1 MTDLDFYYRAL
12 LDYRNVTQ
20 ENHGC
25 TSFSNAIARSNP
37 DQDKVLITRH
47 ICVVEEDWI
56 KAIEDGLVFVEKAI
70 REERQFIHSQGEV
83 LEIEKVRHI
92 SPESVRHLAR
102 HSNLITR
109 EQEDDSIIPDK
120 LYSVERLSD
129 YAVYENRFLYMLLC
143 YLRDFVTLRYNK
155 ILELSNKYDGLL
167 QMNKQLDLPKQKL
180 TCSISLH
187 DQRQDDPFLREHN
200 GAQQTIDRI
209 NLILNAIIA
218 LLSTPLM
225 EITGKSPMLKPP
237 ITKTNV
243 LKMDNNFR
251 GAVALYDFIIAYDKP
266 GYTITDRLV
275 NLSPFDDTL
284 AGEMADAVALLSY
297 LTYANGL
304 DLRDILKSNYDAR
317 QAELATEE
325 QQKLQQQAHALQR
338 RLAAMEIPVEE
349 YIAAIEKENR
359 LLEKEN
365 RQMQPLHNRLQQIS
379 DENCRLSARY
389 DTARADADLA
399 HEKLET
405 IEQDLRAEFQL
416 VKDSYDERI
425 YQMLIQHE
433 SETKALEQEMRRRM
447 EDLQLQ
453 HAKQTQALEEEMRNR
468 VDALNTQI
476 RETAEKAEAQI
487 LNANSQL
494 SAAQA
499 ELKQLLLDYETL
511 TEEKDLCLAQM
522 KALRISQGDLLEG
535 EDFTDQLPFEQLERE
550 FQAFAKFYQK
560 NWSKTKKK
568 IRSQL
573 LNYKY
578 LKGLNGQ

>member
-12 LDYRNVTQ
+12 LDYRKVTG

-25 TSFSNAIARSNP
+25 TGFSNAIARSDP
-37 DQDKVLITRH
+37 DRDKILITRH
-47 ICVVEEDWI
+47 ICTVEEDWI

-155 ILELSNKYDGLL
+155 ILELSNKYDGQL
-167 QMNKQLDLPKQKL
+167 QINKQLELPKQKL
-180 TCSISLH
+180 SCTISLH
-187 DQRQDDPFLREHN
+187 DQRQDDPFLREYN

-251 GAVALYDFIIAYDKP
+251 GAVALYDFIIAYNKP
-266 GYTITDRLV
+266 GYTIVDHLV
-275 NLSPFDDTL
+275 DLTPFDDTL
-284 AGEMADAVALLSY
+284 AGEMADTVALLSY

-317 QAELATEE
+317 QAELALEE

-349 YIAAIEKENR
+349 YITVLEKENR
-359 LLEKEN
+359 SLEKEN
-365 RQMQPLHNRLQQIS
+365 RQIEPIHSRLQQIS
-379 DENCRLSARY
+379 DENSRLSARL

-399 HEKLET
+399 REKLNT
-405 IEQDLRAEFQL
+405 IEQDLRAEFQR
-416 VKDSYDERI
+416 VTDAYDDRI
-425 YQMLIQHE
+425 YQMLIRHE
-433 SETKALEQEMRRRM
+433 SETRELEQEMRRRM
-447 EDLQLQ
+447 EDLQTQ
-453 HAKQTQALEEEMRNR
+453 HAKQTRAMEEEMQAHI
-468 VDALNTQI
+468 DALNTQI
-476 RETAEKAEAQI
+476 RETAEKAEAQ
-487 LNANSQL
+487 LLSTNSQL
-494 SAAQA
+494 SAAQT
-499 ELKQLLLDYETL
+499 ELRQLLTNYETL
-511 TEEKDLCLAQM
+511 TEEKDLCLAQL
-522 KALRISQGDLLEG
+522 KAIRISQGDLLES

-578 LKGLNGQ
+578 LRGLNGQ